1 MRAANV
7 FSYHRYLLAGSL
19 LTVSAL
25 LAATGVNGQ
34 TTKLSPAKQPP
45 ASSTQELQKRIE
57 AQRSAA
63 KNGEPSAVETA
74 SRQVV
79 ALALQQMAALRS
91 VEHAWPQSAE
101 LYRQSLAL
109 EDNPDARL
117 ALATAAF
124 YAGHNDQALIE
135 VDKLLASDA
144 RNSQAWHLKGN
155 ILTASQNYRGA
166 SEALAHSLELKRD
179 VNVQFALGVALLNLK
194 EKEKAATIFRSM
206 LADYGDRAIWHVVF
220 GGAYRDTKYL
230 DDAIREFRRAIG
242 LDPKA
247 PHVHLFLGLTLLEQN
262 YWGASPEILHEFAEE
277 IKQYPDDYFGNY
289 NLGVLQMEQGQL
301 ADSNQHLLIASQ
313 SQPTNPDP
321 WLFLGLNAYKS
332 NDYAAAKQYLIKTVE
347 LTGEDQARNN
357 FQIRRGYIALGRIL
371 VAEGKKEEADQYFT
385 KAKALGAKS
394 MELSSEAISSA
405 VSEGGMH
412 SSPGV
417 MPSLAQPQNANGASQ
432 ESAVDPT
439 ERPDLSTL
447 TDIQL
452 SPAQLKEIQAR
463 ENELSAVLSTT
474 YNDWGTAEARQK
486 DYASALSHFHAA
498 EKWDDLT
505 PGLMRNVG
513 LAALRLG
520 DQKEA
525 ARAFQLAVEKD
536 PRDQLANA
544 MLGMSL
550 FSDQRF
556 ADAAKA
562 FNNAGEGV
570 YRDLRMAYAWAFSLV
585 RINDLTKAVEVL
597 TRLNSQPLPAE
608 MGIGVGDLYNQT
620 GDYEDA
626 LKVFRKVIQQD
637 PSTPRAHYY
646 AGEALIHLDRPTE
659 AIPEFQEELKLTPDD
674 PNVQYHLAFAML
686 QTSQKDEAVKLLQT
700 IVTAHPDHAQ
710 AQYQLGKAQLDAG
723 QYQAAIEHLEV
734 AAQLDPSKD
743 YIPYQ
748 LQSAYRKAGRTADAD
763 AELKIYRDMKDK
775 KRDAGNSQ
783 PRP

>member
-1 MRAANV
+1 M
-7 FSYHRYLLAGSL
+7 
-19 LTVSAL
+19 
-25 LAATGVNGQ
+25 
-34 TTKLSPAKQPP
+34 PAKQQSV
-45 ASSTQELQKRIE
+45 SSTQELQKRID
-57 AQRSAA
+57 AQRLAA
-63 KNGEPSAVETA
+63 KSGDPKGVETA

-91 VEHAWPQSAE
+91 VEHAWPQAAE

-109 EDNPDARL
+109 EDNPETRMG
-117 ALATAAF
+117 LATAAF
-124 YAGHNDQALIE
+124 YAGHTDQALAEI
-135 VDKLLASDA
+135 DKLLATDA
-144 RNSQAWHLKGN
+144 RSAQVWHIKGN
-155 ILTASQNYRGA
+155 ILTANQDYRSA
-166 SEALAHSLELKRD
+166 SEALARSFELKHD
-179 VNVQFALGVALLNLK
+179 VNVQFALGMALLNLK
-194 EKEKAATIFRSM
+194 EKEKAAAVFRAM
-206 LADYGDRAIWHVVF
+206 LEAYGDRAIWHVVF
-220 GGAYRDTKYL
+220 GGAYRDTKYP
-230 DDAIREFRRAIG
+230 DDAIREFRRAIA

-262 YWGASPEILHEFAEE
+262 YWGPSPEILREFAEE
-277 IKQYPDDYFGNY
+277 INQYPDDYYGNY
-289 NLGVLQMEQGQL
+289 NLGVLQMEQGQP
-301 ADSNQHLLIASQ
+301 APSNQHLLIAAK

-321 WLFLGLNAYKS
+321 WLYLGLNAYKS
-332 NDYAAAKQYLIKTVE
+332 NDYPTARQYLLKTVE
-347 LTGEDQARNN
+347 LTGENQERNN

-371 VAEGKKEEADQYFT
+371 VSEGKKEEADQYFT

-405 VSEGGMH
+405 MSEGGMH

-417 MPSLAQPQNANGASQ
+417 MPSLAQPQNANSASQ
-432 ESAVDPT
+432 ESAPVDPT
-439 ERPDLSTL
+439 ERPDPSTL
-447 TDIQL
+447 TDVQL
-452 SPAQLKEIQAR
+452 SPTQLKDVQAR
-463 ENELSAVLSTT
+463 ENQLSAVLSTT

-498 EKWDDLT
+498 EKWDDST

-536 PRDQLANA
+536 PKDQLANA

-550 FSDQRF
+550 FSAQRY

-570 YRDLRMAYAWAFSLV
+570 YRDPRMAYAWAFSLV

-597 TRLNSQPLPAE
+597 NRLNAQPLPTE
-608 MGIGVGDLYNQT
+608 MAIGVGDLYNQT

-646 AGEALIHLDRPTE
+646 AGEALIHLDRPTD

-686 QTSQKDEAVKLLQT
+686 QTSQKDEAFKLLQK

-710 AQYQLGKAQLDAG
+710 AQYQLGKAQLDAD
-723 QYQAAIEHLEV
+723 QYQAAIEHLE
-734 AAQLDPSKD
+734 AAARLDPSKD

-763 AELKIYRDMKDK
+763 AELKIYRDMKEK
-775 KRDAGNSQ
+775 KREPGNSE

>member
-1 MRAANV
+1 M
-7 FSYHRYLLAGSL
+7 
-19 LTVSAL
+19 
-25 LAATGVNGQ
+25 
-34 TTKLSPAKQPP
+34 PAKQRSV
-45 ASSTQELQKRIE
+45 SSTQELQKRID
-57 AQRSAA
+57 AQRLAA
-63 KNGEPSAVETA
+63 KSGEPSAVETA
-74 SRQVV
+74 SRQVA

-91 VEHAWPQSAE
+91 VEHAWPQAAE

-109 EDNPDARL
+109 EDNPETRMG
-117 ALATAAF
+117 LATAAL
-124 YAGHNDQALIE
+124 YAGHSDQALAEI
-135 VDKLLASDA
+135 DKLLTIDA
-144 RNSQAWHLKGN
+144 RSAQAWHIKGN
-155 ILTASQNYRGA
+155 ILTANQDYRSA
-166 SEALAHSLELKRD
+166 SEALARSFELKHD
-179 VNVQFALGVALLNLK
+179 VNVQFALGMALLNLK
-194 EKEKAATIFRSM
+194 EKEKAAAVFRAM
-206 LADYGDRAIWHVVF
+206 LEAYGDRAIWHVVF
-220 GGAYRDTKYL
+220 GGAYRDTKYP
-230 DDAIREFRRAIG
+230 DDAIREFRRAIA

-262 YWGASPEILHEFAEE
+262 YWGPSPEILREFAEE
-277 IKQYPDDYFGNY
+277 INQYPDDYYGNY
-289 NLGVLQMEQGQL
+289 NLGVLQMEQGQP
-301 ADSNQHLLIASQ
+301 APSNQHLLIAAK

-321 WLFLGLNAYKS
+321 WLYLGLNAYKS
-332 NDYAAAKQYLIKTVE
+332 NDYPTARQYLLKTVE

-405 VSEGGMH
+405 MSEGGMH

-417 MPSLAQPQNANGASQ
+417 MPSLAQPQNANSASQ
-432 ESAVDPT
+432 ESAPVDPT
-439 ERPDLSTL
+439 ERPDPSTL
-447 TDIQL
+447 TDVQL
-452 SPAQLKEIQAR
+452 SPTQLKDVQAR
-463 ENELSAVLSTT
+463 ENQLSAVLSTT

-498 EKWDDLT
+498 EKWDDST

-536 PRDQLANA
+536 PKDQLANA

-550 FSDQRF
+550 FSAQRY

-570 YRDLRMAYAWAFSLV
+570 YRDPRMAYAWAFSLV

-597 TRLNSQPLPAE
+597 NRLNAQPLPTE
-608 MGIGVGDLYNQT
+608 MAIGVGDLYNQT

-686 QTSQKDEAVKLLQT
+686 QTSQKDEAFKLLQK

-710 AQYQLGKAQLDAG
+710 AQYQLGKAQLDAD
-723 QYQAAIEHLEV
+723 QYQAAIEHLE
-734 AAQLDPSKD
+734 AAARLDPSKD

-763 AELKIYRDMKDK
+763 AELKIYRDMKEK
-775 KRDAGNSQ
+775 KREPGNSE